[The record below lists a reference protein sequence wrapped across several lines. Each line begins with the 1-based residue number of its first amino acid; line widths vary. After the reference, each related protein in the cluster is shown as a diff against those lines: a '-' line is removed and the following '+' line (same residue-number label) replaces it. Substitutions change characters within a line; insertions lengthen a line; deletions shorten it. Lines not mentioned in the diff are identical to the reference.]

1 MSDRRKDQGVKTGV
15 EAGASARAQGTRD
28 RLLRAAMDL
37 FAEQGYRKTTI
48 GEIEA
53 RAGLAPRSGA
63 LYQYFSSKEEVLRAG
78 IERHIEQL
86 SALTSALDLLP
97 LADLRSE
104 IILLGRWNLQDLNR
118 REPLYRL
125 VRQEGEVVPGLLDQ
139 LREAVHDTPHRRIAE
154 WIRRSAEAGG
164 SSHLDAEALALIV
177 AGSMGHFRALE
188 SIYGHKPLDID
199 DERFLAT
206 WVEVCI
212 AIAQHFGL
220 DTARQ
225 SAYGRDGFRRLDQA
239 GRGRGEEPQHARDT

>member
-1 MSDRRKDQGVKTGV
+1 MSDRRKDQSDRSGTESG
-15 EAGASARAQGTRD
+15 GSARALGTRD

-63 LYQYFSSKEEVLRAG
+63 LYQYFASKEEVLRAG

-86 SALTSALDLLP
+86 SVLTSALDLLP

-139 LREAVHDTPHRRIAE
+139 LREAVHDNPHRRIAE
-154 WIRRSAEAGG
+154 WIRRSAEAAG
-164 SSHLDAEALALIV
+164 SDHVDAEALALIV
-177 AGSMGHFRALE
+177 AGSMGHYRTLE
-188 SIYGHKPLDID
+188 SIYGRKPLDID

-220 DTARQ
+220 DAARENT
-225 SAYGRDGFRRLDQA
+225 YGRDGFPRPDQPGSA
-239 GRGRGEEPQHARDT
+239 RGEDSSHARDT